1 MTAKISDYTEEELML
16 IDPPVLRAILHERTH
31 HTIEV
36 MIYAILNG
44 KLKKPPDFG
53 RQARKLLSIWKLR
66 KLPTNAPD
74 IQWCINYCK
83 LADRLNRGEKVKLE
97 TKLPRSFTK
106 KEMETVKKLLYGR
119 RSIRQFKNKS
129 IPENMIKEILKA
141 GLMAPQGC
149 NIGSTRFIILR
160 KPEEWKLVQS
170 DIPIMHGAIIIICQD
185 TRLYRALKFD
195 EYVPQNMYYDAAA
208 AADHMCL
215 MAHALGLGACWLT
228 HGEESLKR
236 LREYF
241 RLPDYIVSRCH
252 ITIGWPDEAPIKS
265 GRMSIYE
272 TIIAN
277 DEAQKDSE

>member
-1 MTAKISDYTEEELML
+1 MTAKISGYTEEELMQM
-16 IDPPVLRAILHERTH
+16 DPPVLRAILHERTH

-53 RQARKLLSIWKLR
+53 RQARKLLGIWKQR
-66 KLPTNAPD
+66 KLPTDAPD
-74 IQWCINYCK
+74 IKWCINYCK
-83 LADRLNRGEKVKLE
+83 LADMLNRGETVKLE
-97 TKLPRSFTK
+97 TKLPRPFTK
-106 KEMETVKKLLYGR
+106 KEMETVKKLLYER
-119 RSIRQFKNKS
+119 RSIRQFKNK
-129 IPENMIKEILKA
+129 PVHQNMIREILKA

-170 DIPIMHGAIIIICQD
+170 DIPLVHGVMIVICQD
-185 TRLYRALKFD
+185 TRLYKALKFD

-228 HGEESLKR
+228 HGEESLEK
-236 LREYF
+236 LRKHF

-252 ITIGWPDEAPIKS
+252 IIIGWPDEAPIKS
-265 GRMSIYE
+265 GRMGIDE